1 MCPTRVSVCAS
12 ERQPA
17 APSLQQLTGAAQ
29 HTGENRTA
37 CRGLQLVRPR
47 RQDEV
52 IGNQQVTHERGTIAT
67 IRQSGEVG
75 GGVDAS
81 TLSID
86 AKTETRA
93 PGTSVASATATILET
108 GVDPM
113 PADGEVNAAQA
124 HVAPISVVEHHGI
137 VHLEPRSI
145 VNTLTKGPAT
155 DRRYVDV
162 AGVVPLLAVTPARIS
177 VRHRGSQARRGTWI
191 SLIRIQRSGRQ
202 SAFME
207 TCQTI
212 EHEFTAIDGQRTRA
226 ERSIVLERQ
235 ATRIEHNATTMTI
248 RSR

>member
-86 AKTETRA
+86 AKSETRA
-93 PGTSVASATATILET
+93 PGTSVASATGTILET
-108 GVDPM
+108 GVDSM

-124 HVAPISVVEHHGI
+124 HVAPISVVEHHGV

-155 DRRYVDV
+155 RGRHVNI
-162 AGVVPLLAVTPARIS
+162 AGIVPLLIITPPRVR
-177 VRHRGSQARRGTWI
+177 VRHGRGQTCGRARVG
-191 SLIRIQRSGRQ
+191 LIRVQGRDRQ

-226 ERSIVLERQ
+226 ERRIVLERQ